1 MWLFTPSYRTRGGE
15 GRSLVPL
22 LSIEASQQV
31 HQQLH
36 NRHNIINLDVVINF
50 SMKPPLVGVDST
62 GFPAVQGDPP
72 SDVPGQMPNLLLN
85 LGRKTEFA

>member
-1 MWLFTPSYRTRGGE
+1 VLALAVEKDVLWCLFCQSK
-15 GRSLVPL
+15 
-22 LSIEASQQV
+22 ASQQV

-50 SMKPPLVGVDST
+50 SMKPRLVGVDST

-85 LGRKTEFA
+85 LGWKTEFA